1 MPRPHRIPGEF
12 MKSAIRLL
20 HTQGSPAGKP
30 APSRGH
36 GSHDELLDAY
46 SHAVVS
52 AAERVGPAV
61 VRVDVQR
68 RIAVRT
74 RRGTGEREVVGH
86 GSGFIFTSDGFVL
99 TNSHVVKG
107 AGIVRVE
114 MPDGR
119 SVAAEVIGDDPDT
132 DVAVLRI
139 HATDVAWA
147 ELGDS
152 GALRVGQLV
161 IAIGNPLGFQSTVT
175 AGVVSALGR
184 SFRSTT
190 GRLIDDV
197 VQTDAALNPG
207 SSGGPLVN
215 SRGEVI
221 GVNTAVILPAQGI
234 CLAVGINTVKIVA
247 AKLIRD
253 GRVQRGYIGIGGQ
266 NIALEPAAAR
276 ALGMPGGGVLVLNIE
291 AGSPA
296 ALTGIREGD
305 VVIGLDGTPITGIDD
320 LHRVLTDDRI
330 GQEIELDVLRE
341 RRRLNLSVT
350 PAPSIPLG

>member
-1 MPRPHRIPGEF
+1 MPGRTISPGEF
-12 MKSAIRLL
+12 MESAIRLL
-20 HTQGSPAGKP
+20 HTQGPPAGEP
-30 APSRGH
+30 APGRGFAAD
-36 GSHDELLDAY
+36 DELLDAY
-46 SHAVVS
+46 SRAVVN

-61 VRVDVQR
+61 VRVDIQR
-68 RIAVRT
+68 RVAMRT
-74 RRGTGEREVVGH
+74 RRGTAERDVGGH
-86 GSGFIFTSDGFVL
+86 GSGFIFTPDGFVL

-107 AGIVRVE
+107 AGVVRVE

-207 SSGGPLVN
+207 NSGGPLVN
-215 SRGEVI
+215 SRGEVV

-234 CLAVGINTVKIVA
+234 CLAVGINTVEIVA

-276 ALGMPGGGVLVLNIE
+276 ALGMPGGGVLVLSVE
-291 AGSPA
+291 TGSPA
-296 ALTGIREGD
+296 ALAGIREGD
-305 VVIGLDGTPITGIDD
+305 VVISLDGRPVTGIDD
-320 LHRVLTDDRI
+320 LHRILTDDRI
-330 GQEIELDVLRE
+330 GKEVRLEVLRE
-341 RRRLNLSVT
+341 RRRLSLSVT
-350 PAPSIPLG
+350 PVPVLHR